1 MLGKAPDMNR
11 KSWINR
17 MLLAGASA
25 LAMTVAS
32 AEAGATTFDFT
43 GSLVS
48 WTVPTNGVYVTTAYG
63 AQGGSNLGAGGL
75 GAEAGGYIPL
85 SAGTMLAVIAGG
97 EGALEAGGG
106 GSFVFNITDG
116 SYLVAA
122 GGGGGSGFSLN
133 AGGPGLVTTAGGD
146 GVVPGITLVPGG
158 VDGMGGTGGE
168 GGGGAGVLSGG
179 STGAG
184 FGAPGITSYGGASKF
199 GSPGGFGGGG
209 GGDFGAGGGTDFG
222 GGGGGGGFGGVGGG
236 GGSFLSPLSG
246 LADRVLLAGV
256 NSGNGYVTID
266 LDGTTAIPE
275 PSHLGADGGRLC
287 GLRPRRPA
295 ASMFMRHINRTRSGD
310 ASMDN
315 RSQAVPLGG
324 GSAGAASR
332 KCGFCEREP
341 EVELLV

>member
-43 GSLVS
+43 ASLVS
-48 WTVPTNGVYVTTAYG
+48 WTVPTNGVYVITAYG
-63 AQGGSNLGAGGL
+63 AQGGSGDLVAGGL

-97 EGALEAGGG
+97 QGAPEAGGG
-106 GSFVFNITDG
+106 GSFLFNITDG

-133 AGGPGLVTTAGGD
+133 VGGPGLVTTAGGD
-146 GVVPGITLVPGG
+146 GVVTGITVVPGG
-158 VDGMGGTGGE
+158 VDGIGGTGGE

-184 FGAPGITSYGGASKF
+184 LGDGFGASGVTSYGGASEF
-199 GSPGGFGGGG
+199 GRPGGFGGGG
-209 GGDFGAGGGTDFG
+209 GGDFG
-222 GGGGGGGFGGVGGG
+222 GGGGGGGFSGGG

-266 LDGTTAIPE
+266 LIAPPPAVPE
-275 PSHLGADGGRLC
+275 PSTWTMMVVGFGSLAFALW
-287 GLRPRRPA
+287 RRRA
-295 ASMFMRHINRTRSGD
+295 NVDAGRTR
-310 ASMDN
+310 
-315 RSQAVPLGG
+315 
-324 GSAGAASR
+324 
-332 KCGFCEREP
+332 F
-341 EVELLV
+341 

>member
-43 GSLVS
+43 ASLVS
-48 WTVPTNGVYVTTAYG
+48 WTVPTNGVYVITAYG
-63 AQGGSNLGAGGL
+63 AQGGSGDLVAGGL

-97 EGALEAGGG
+97 QGAPEAGG

-116 SYLVAA
+116 SFLVAA

-133 AGGPGLVTTAGGD
+133 VGGPGLVTTAGGD
-146 GVVPGITLVPGG
+146 GVVTGITVVPGG
-158 VDGMGGTGGE
+158 VDGIGGTGGE
-168 GGGGAGVLSGG
+168 GGGAGVLSGG

-184 FGAPGITSYGGASKF
+184 LGDGFGASGVTSYGGASEF
-199 GSPGGFGGGG
+199 GRPGGFGGGG
-209 GGDFGAGGGTDFG
+209 GGDFGGGGG
-222 GGGGGGGFGGVGGG
+222 GGGFSGGGGGGFGGGGGG

-266 LDGTTAIPE
+266 LIAPPPTVPE
-275 PSHLGADGGRLC
+275 PSTWTMMVVGFGSLAFALW
-287 GLRPRRPA
+287 RRRA
-295 ASMFMRHINRTRSGD
+295 NVDAGRTR
-310 ASMDN
+310 
-315 RSQAVPLGG
+315 
-324 GSAGAASR
+324 
-332 KCGFCEREP
+332 F
-341 EVELLV
+341 

>member
-11 KSWINR
+11 KSWINH

-43 GSLVS
+43 ASLVS
-48 WTVPTNGVYVTTAYG
+48 WTVPTNGVYVITAYG
-63 AQGGSNLGAGGL
+63 AQGGSNDFLAGGL

-122 GGGGGSGFSLN
+122 GGGGGSGFGLV
-133 AGGPGLVTTAGGD
+133 GGPGLATTAGGD
-146 GVVPGITLVPGG
+146 GVVTGITVVPGG

-184 FGAPGITSYGGASKF
+184 LGDGFGAPGVTSYGGASEF
-199 GSPGGFGGGG
+199 GRPGGFGGG
-209 GGDFGAGGGTDFG
+209 DFGGGGTDFG
-222 GGGGGGGFGGVGGG
+222 GGGGGFSGGG

-266 LDGTTAIPE
+266 LIAPPPTVPE
-275 PSHLGADGGRLC
+275 PSTWTMMVVGFGSLAFALW
-287 GLRPRRPA
+287 RRRA
-295 ASMFMRHINRTRSGD
+295 NVDAGRTR
-310 ASMDN
+310 
-315 RSQAVPLGG
+315 
-324 GSAGAASR
+324 
-332 KCGFCEREP
+332 F
-341 EVELLV
+341 

>member
-43 GSLVS
+43 ASLVS
-48 WTVPTNGVYVTTAYG
+48 WTVPTNGVYVITAYG
-63 AQGGSNLGAGGL
+63 AQGGSGDLVAGGL

-97 EGALEAGGG
+97 QGAPEAGG

-133 AGGPGLVTTAGGD
+133 VGGPGLVTTAGGD
-146 GVVPGITLVPGG
+146 GVVTGITVVPGG
-158 VDGMGGTGGE
+158 VDGIGGTGGE

-184 FGAPGITSYGGASKF
+184 LGDGFGASGVTSYGGASEF
-199 GSPGGFGGGG
+199 GGPGGFGGGG
-209 GGDFGAGGGTDFG
+209 GG
-222 GGGGGGGFGGVGGG
+222 GGFSGGG

-266 LDGTTAIPE
+266 LIAPPPAVPE
-275 PSHLGADGGRLC
+275 PSTWTMMVVGFGSLAFALW
-287 GLRPRRPA
+287 RRRA
-295 ASMFMRHINRTRSGD
+295 NVDAGRTR
-310 ASMDN
+310 
-315 RSQAVPLGG
+315 
-324 GSAGAASR
+324 
-332 KCGFCEREP
+332 F
-341 EVELLV
+341 

>member
-43 GSLVS
+43 ASLVS
-48 WTVPTNGVYVTTAYG
+48 WTVPTNGVYVITAYG
-63 AQGGSNLGAGGL
+63 AQGGSGDLVAGGL

-97 EGALEAGGG
+97 QGAPEAGGG

-133 AGGPGLVTTAGGD
+133 VGGPGLVTTAGGD
-146 GVVPGITLVPGG
+146 GVVTGITVVPGG
-158 VDGMGGTGGE
+158 VDGIGGTGGE

-184 FGAPGITSYGGASKF
+184 LGDGFGASGVTSYGGASEF
-199 GSPGGFGGGG
+199 GRPGGFGGGG
-209 GGDFGAGGGTDFG
+209 GGDFG
-222 GGGGGGGFGGVGGG
+222 GGGGGGGFSGGG

-266 LDGTTAIPE
+266 LIAPPPAVPE
-275 PSHLGADGGRLC
+275 PSTWTMMVVGFGSLAFALW
-287 GLRPRRPA
+287 RRRA
-295 ASMFMRHINRTRSGD
+295 NVDAGRTR
-310 ASMDN
+310 
-315 RSQAVPLGG
+315 
-324 GSAGAASR
+324 
-332 KCGFCEREP
+332 F
-341 EVELLV
+341 

>member
-43 GSLVS
+43 ASLVS
-48 WTVPTNGVYVTTAYG
+48 WTVPTNGVYVITAYG
-63 AQGGSNLGAGGL
+63 AQGGSGDLVAGGL

-97 EGALEAGGG
+97 QGAPEAGG

-133 AGGPGLVTTAGGD
+133 VGGPGLVTTAGGD
-146 GVVPGITLVPGG
+146 GVVTGITVVPGG
-158 VDGMGGTGGE
+158 VDGIGGTGGE
-168 GGGGAGVLSGG
+168 GGGAGVLSGG

-184 FGAPGITSYGGASKF
+184 LGDGFGAPGITSYGGASEF
-199 GSPGGFGGGG
+199 GRPGGFSG
-209 GGDFGAGGGTDFG
+209 GGGTDFG
-222 GGGGGGGFGGVGGG
+222 GGGGGGFGGGG

-266 LDGTTAIPE
+266 LIAPPPAVPE
-275 PSHLGADGGRLC
+275 PSTWTMMVVGFGSLAFALW
-287 GLRPRRPA
+287 RRRA
-295 ASMFMRHINRTRSGD
+295 NVDAGRTR
-310 ASMDN
+310 
-315 RSQAVPLGG
+315 
-324 GSAGAASR
+324 
-332 KCGFCEREP
+332 F
-341 EVELLV
+341 

>member
-43 GSLVS
+43 ASLVS
-48 WTVPTNGVYVTTAYG
+48 WTVPTNGVYVITAYG
-63 AQGGSNLGAGGL
+63 AQGGSGDLVAGGL

-97 EGALEAGGG
+97 QGAPEAGGG

-133 AGGPGLVTTAGGD
+133 VGGPGLVTTAGGD
-146 GVVPGITLVPGG
+146 GVVTGITVVPGG
-158 VDGMGGTGGE
+158 VDGIGGTGGE

-184 FGAPGITSYGGASKF
+184 LGDGFGAPGVTFYGGASEF
-199 GSPGGFGGGG
+199 GRPGGFSG
-209 GGDFGAGGGTDFG
+209 GGGTDFG
-222 GGGGGGGFGGVGGG
+222 GGGGGGFGGGG

-266 LDGTTAIPE
+266 LIAPPPAVPE
-275 PSHLGADGGRLC
+275 PSTWTMMVVGFGSLAFALW
-287 GLRPRRPA
+287 RRRA
-295 ASMFMRHINRTRSGD
+295 NVDAGRTR
-310 ASMDN
+310 
-315 RSQAVPLGG
+315 
-324 GSAGAASR
+324 
-332 KCGFCEREP
+332 F
-341 EVELLV
+341 

>member
-43 GSLVS
+43 ASLVS
-48 WTVPTNGVYVTTAYG
+48 WTVPTNGVYVITAYG
-63 AQGGSNLGAGGL
+63 AQGGSGDLVAGGL

-97 EGALEAGGG
+97 QGAPEAGGG

-133 AGGPGLVTTAGGD
+133 VGGPGLVTTAGGD
-146 GVVPGITLVPGG
+146 GVVTGITVVPGG

-184 FGAPGITSYGGASKF
+184 LGDGFGAPGITSYGGASEF
-199 GSPGGFGGGG
+199 GRPGGFGGGG
-209 GGDFGAGGGTDFG
+209 GGDFGAGGGSDFG
-222 GGGGGGGFGGVGGG
+222 GGGGFSGGGGGGFGGGG

-266 LDGTTAIPE
+266 LIAPPPTVPE
-275 PSHLGADGGRLC
+275 PSTWTMMVVGFGSLAFALW
-287 GLRPRRPA
+287 RRRA
-295 ASMFMRHINRTRSGD
+295 NVDAGRTR
-310 ASMDN
+310 
-315 RSQAVPLGG
+315 
-324 GSAGAASR
+324 
-332 KCGFCEREP
+332 F
-341 EVELLV
+341 

>member
-43 GSLVS
+43 ASLVS
-48 WTVPTNGVYVTTAYG
+48 WTVPTNGVYVITAYG
-63 AQGGSNLGAGGL
+63 AQGGSGDLVAGGL
-75 GAEAGGYIPL
+75 GAEAGGYITL

-97 EGALEAGGG
+97 QGAPEAGGG
-106 GSFVFNITDG
+106 GSFLFNITDG

-133 AGGPGLVTTAGGD
+133 VGGPGLVTTAGGD
-146 GVVPGITLVPGG
+146 GVVTGITVVPGG
-158 VDGMGGTGGE
+158 VDGIGGTGGE

-184 FGAPGITSYGGASKF
+184 LGDGFGASGVTSYGGASEF
-199 GSPGGFGGGG
+199 GRPGGFGGGG
-209 GGDFGAGGGTDFG
+209 GGDFG
-222 GGGGGGGFGGVGGG
+222 GGGFSGGG

-266 LDGTTAIPE
+266 LIAPPPAVPE
-275 PSHLGADGGRLC
+275 PSTWTMMVVGFGSLAFALW
-287 GLRPRRPA
+287 RRRA
-295 ASMFMRHINRTRSGD
+295 NVDAGRTR
-310 ASMDN
+310 
-315 RSQAVPLGG
+315 
-324 GSAGAASR
+324 
-332 KCGFCEREP
+332 F
-341 EVELLV
+341 

>member
-43 GSLVS
+43 ASLVS
-48 WTVPTNGVYVTTAYG
+48 WTVPTNGVYVITAYG
-63 AQGGSNLGAGGL
+63 AQGGSNDFLAGGL

-122 GGGGGSGFSLN
+122 GGGGGSGFGLV
-133 AGGPGLVTTAGGD
+133 GGPGLATTAGGD
-146 GVVPGITLVPGG
+146 GVVTGITVVPGG

-184 FGAPGITSYGGASKF
+184 LGDGFGAPGITSYGGASEF
-199 GSPGGFGGGG
+199 GRPGGFGGGG
-209 GGDFGAGGGTDFG
+209 GGDFGGG
-222 GGGGGGGFGGVGGG
+222 GGG

-266 LDGTTAIPE
+266 LIAPPPTVPE
-275 PSHLGADGGRLC
+275 PSTWTMMVVGFGSLAFALWRRRANVDAGR
-287 GLRPRRPA
+287 
-295 ASMFMRHINRTRSGD
+295 ASSRSFGV
-310 ASMDN
+310 
-315 RSQAVPLGG
+315 QG
-324 GSAGAASR
+324 
-332 KCGFCEREP
+332 
-341 EVELLV
+341 

>member
-43 GSLVS
+43 ASLVS
-48 WTVPTNGVYVTTAYG
+48 WTVPTNGVYVITAYG
-63 AQGGSNLGAGGL
+63 AQGGSGDLVAGGL

-97 EGALEAGGG
+97 QGAPEAGG

-133 AGGPGLVTTAGGD
+133 VGGPGLVTTAGGD
-146 GVVPGITLVPGG
+146 GVVTGITVVPGG
-158 VDGMGGTGGE
+158 VDGIGGTGGE

-184 FGAPGITSYGGASKF
+184 LGDGFGASGVTSYGGASEF
-199 GSPGGFGGGG
+199 GRPGGFGGGG
-209 GGDFGAGGGTDFG
+209 GGDFG
-222 GGGGGGGFGGVGGG
+222 GGGGGGGFSGGG

-266 LDGTTAIPE
+266 LIAPPPAVPE
-275 PSHLGADGGRLC
+275 PSTWTMMVVGFGSLAFALW
-287 GLRPRRPA
+287 RRRA
-295 ASMFMRHINRTRSGD
+295 NVDAGRTR
-310 ASMDN
+310 
-315 RSQAVPLGG
+315 
-324 GSAGAASR
+324 
-332 KCGFCEREP
+332 F
-341 EVELLV
+341 